1 MQDSILMT
9 IRKLVCGN
17 PYADHFDTDL
27 LVHINACFSILN
39 QLGVGPENG
48 FVVTDETQSW
58 SSYIADNY
66 ILNMVKTY
74 VTLKVKKIFDPPL
87 TSSVL
92 EAMDKDGVQLVR
104 RHTGGG
110 AVYHAAGSF
119 PADSKIGDGVGI
131 YAVHPYQKWRVHDGG
146 RPALL

>member
-27 LVHINACFSILN
+27 LVHINACFSVLN

-92 EAMDKDGVQLVR
+92 EAMDKEISQLEWRLNVAVDSVKPTSTSKTTAR
-104 RHTGGG
+104 RRSRKTN
-110 AVYHAAGSF
+110 
-119 PADSKIGDGVGI
+119 
-131 YAVHPYQKWRVHDGG
+131 
-146 RPALL
+146 

>member
-1 MQDSILMT
+1 MQVIMQDSILMT

-92 EAMDKDGVQLVR
+92 EAMDKEISQLEWRLNVAVDPVKSTSTSKTTSR
-104 RHTGGG
+104 RRSNKTH
-110 AVYHAAGSF
+110 
-119 PADSKIGDGVGI
+119 
-131 YAVHPYQKWRVHDGG
+131 
-146 RPALL
+146 

>member
-48 FVVTDETQSW
+48 FIVTDETQSW
-58 SSYIADNY
+58 SRYIADHY

-92 EAMDKDGVQLVR
+92 EAMDKEISQLEWRLNVAVDPVKPTSTSKTTAR
-104 RHTGGG
+104 RRSRKTN
-110 AVYHAAGSF
+110 
-119 PADSKIGDGVGI
+119 
-131 YAVHPYQKWRVHDGG
+131 
-146 RPALL
+146 

>member
-92 EAMDKDGVQLVR
+92 EAMDKEISQLEWRLNVAVDPSKPTSTSKTTAR
-104 RHTGGG
+104 RRSRKTN
-110 AVYHAAGSF
+110 
-119 PADSKIGDGVGI
+119 
-131 YAVHPYQKWRVHDGG
+131 
-146 RPALL
+146 

>member
-9 IRKLVCGN
+9 IRKLVCGD

-39 QLGVGPENG
+39 QLGVGPESG

-58 SSYIADNY
+58 SSYVADNR

-92 EAMDKDGVQLVR
+92 EAMDKEISQLEWRLNVAVDPVKPTSISKTTAR
-104 RHTGGG
+104 RRSRKTN
-110 AVYHAAGSF
+110 
-119 PADSKIGDGVGI
+119 
-131 YAVHPYQKWRVHDGG
+131 
-146 RPALL
+146 

>member
-48 FVVTDETQSW
+48 FVVTDDTQSW

-92 EAMDKDGVQLVR
+92 EAMDKEISQLEWRLNVAVDPVKPTSTSKTTAR
-104 RHTGGG
+104 RRSRKTN
-110 AVYHAAGSF
+110 
-119 PADSKIGDGVGI
+119 
-131 YAVHPYQKWRVHDGG
+131 
-146 RPALL
+146 

>member
-9 IRKLVCGN
+9 IRKLVCGD

-74 VTLKVKKIFDPPL
+74 VTLKVRVIFDPPL

-92 EAMDKDGVQLVR
+92 EAMNKEISQLEWRLNVAVDPVKPTNTSKTTAR
-104 RHTGGG
+104 RR
-110 AVYHAAGSF
+110 S
-119 PADSKIGDGVGI
+119 
-131 YAVHPYQKWRVHDGG
+131 QKKN
-146 RPALL
+146 

>member
-27 LVHINACFSILN
+27 LVHINACFSVLN
-39 QLGVGPENG
+39 QLGVGPEKG
-48 FVVTDETQSW
+48 FVVTDETQNW
-58 SSYIADNY
+58 NDYTADSTV
-66 ILNMVKTY
+66 LNLVKTY

-92 EAMDKDGVQLVR
+92 EAMDKEISQLEWRLNVAVDPIKPTSTSKTTAR
-104 RHTGGG
+104 RRSRKTN
-110 AVYHAAGSF
+110 
-119 PADSKIGDGVGI
+119 
-131 YAVHPYQKWRVHDGG
+131 
-146 RPALL
+146 

>member
-58 SSYIADNY
+58 SSYSDNDR

-92 EAMDKDGVQLVR
+92 EAMDKEIKELEWRLNV
-104 RHTGGG
+104 
-110 AVYHAAGSF
+110 AVD
-119 PADSKIGDGVGI
+119 PAK
-131 YAVHPYQKWRVHDGG
+131 
-146 RPALL
+146 

>member
-39 QLGVGPENG
+39 QLGVGPESG
-48 FVVTDETQSW
+48 FVVTDVTQNW
-58 SSYIADNY
+58 SSYVADSTV
-66 ILNMVKTY
+66 LNLVKTY

-92 EAMDKDGVQLVR
+92 EAMDKEISQLEWRLNVAVDPIKPTSTSKTTAR
-104 RHTGGG
+104 RRSHKTN
-110 AVYHAAGSF
+110 
-119 PADSKIGDGVGI
+119 
-131 YAVHPYQKWRVHDGG
+131 
-146 RPALL
+146 

>member
-9 IRKLVCGN
+9 IRKLVCGD

-27 LVHINACFSILN
+27 FVHINACFSILN

-58 SSYIADNY
+58 SSYIADNH

-74 VTLKVKKIFDPPL
+74 ITLKVRVIFDPPL

-92 EAMDKDGVQLVR
+92 EAMNKEISQLEWRLNV
-104 RHTGGG
+104 
-110 AVYHAAGSF
+110 AVD
-119 PADSKIGDGVGI
+119 PTT
-131 YAVHPYQKWRVHDGG
+131 
-146 RPALL
+146 

>member
-92 EAMDKDGVQLVR
+92 EAMDKEISQLEWRLNVAVDPIKPTSTSKTTAR
-104 RHTGGG
+104 RHSRKTN
-110 AVYHAAGSF
+110 
-119 PADSKIGDGVGI
+119 
-131 YAVHPYQKWRVHDGG
+131 
-146 RPALL
+146 

>member
-9 IRKLVCGN
+9 IRKLVCGD

-39 QLGVGPENG
+39 QLGVGPESG

-58 SSYIADNY
+58 SSYVADNR

-92 EAMDKDGVQLVR
+92 EAMDKEINQLEWRLNVAVDPVKPTNVSKPTAR
-104 RHTGGG
+104 RRSYKTN
-110 AVYHAAGSF
+110 
-119 PADSKIGDGVGI
+119 
-131 YAVHPYQKWRVHDGG
+131 
-146 RPALL
+146 

>member
-92 EAMDKDGVQLVR
+92 EAMDKEISQLEWRLNVAVDPIKPTSTSKTTAR
-104 RHTGGG
+104 RRSRKTN
-110 AVYHAAGSF
+110 
-119 PADSKIGDGVGI
+119 
-131 YAVHPYQKWRVHDGG
+131 
-146 RPALL
+146 

>member
-92 EAMDKDGVQLVR
+92 EAMDKEISQLEWRLNVAVDPVKPTSTSKTTAR
-104 RHTGGG
+104 RRSRKTN
-110 AVYHAAGSF
+110 
-119 PADSKIGDGVGI
+119 
-131 YAVHPYQKWRVHDGG
+131 
-146 RPALL
+146 

>member
-9 IRKLVCGN
+9 IRKLVCGD
-17 PYADHFDTDL
+17 PYADHFDSDL

-58 SSYIADNY
+58 SSYISDNY

-74 VTLKVKKIFDPPL
+74 VTLKVRVIFDPPL

-92 EAMDKDGVQLVR
+92 EAMNKEISQLEWRLNVAVDPVKPTSTSKTTAR
-104 RHTGGG
+104 RRSH
-110 AVYHAAGSF
+110 
-119 PADSKIGDGVGI
+119 K
-131 YAVHPYQKWRVHDGG
+131 KN
-146 RPALL
+146 

>member
-92 EAMDKDGVQLVR
+92 EAMDKEISQLEWRLNVAVDPIKPTSTSKTTAR
-104 RHTGGG
+104 RHSHKT
-110 AVYHAAGSF
+110 
-119 PADSKIGDGVGI
+119 K
-131 YAVHPYQKWRVHDGG
+131 
-146 RPALL
+146 

>member
-9 IRKLVCGN
+9 IRKLVCGD

-92 EAMDKDGVQLVR
+92 EAMDKEISQLEWRLNVAVDPIKPASTSKTTAR
-104 RHTGGG
+104 RRSRKTN
-110 AVYHAAGSF
+110 
-119 PADSKIGDGVGI
+119 
-131 YAVHPYQKWRVHDGG
+131 
-146 RPALL
+146 

>member
-9 IRKLVCGN
+9 IRKLVCGD

-58 SSYIADNY
+58 SSYVADNRT
-66 ILNMVKTY
+66 LNMVKTY

-92 EAMDKDGVQLVR
+92 EAMDKEISQLEWRLNVAVDPVKPTSTSKTTAR
-104 RHTGGG
+104 RR
-110 AVYHAAGSF
+110 SR
-119 PADSKIGDGVGI
+119 KIN
-131 YAVHPYQKWRVHDGG
+131 
-146 RPALL
+146 

>member
-9 IRKLVCGN
+9 IRKLVCGD

-92 EAMDKDGVQLVR
+92 EAMDKEISQLEWRLNVAVDPIKPTSTSKTTAR
-104 RHTGGG
+104 RRSHKTN
-110 AVYHAAGSF
+110 
-119 PADSKIGDGVGI
+119 
-131 YAVHPYQKWRVHDGG
+131 
-146 RPALL
+146 

>member
-27 LVHINACFSILN
+27 LIHINACFSILN

-92 EAMDKDGVQLVR
+92 EAMDKEISQLEWRLNVAVDPIKPTSTSKTTAR
-104 RHTGGG
+104 RRSRKTN
-110 AVYHAAGSF
+110 
-119 PADSKIGDGVGI
+119 
-131 YAVHPYQKWRVHDGG
+131 
-146 RPALL
+146 

>member
-9 IRKLVCGN
+9 IRKLVCGD

-92 EAMDKDGVQLVR
+92 EAMDKEISQLEWRLNVAVDPVKPTSTSKTTSR
-104 RHTGGG
+104 RRSRKTN
-110 AVYHAAGSF
+110 
-119 PADSKIGDGVGI
+119 
-131 YAVHPYQKWRVHDGG
+131 
-146 RPALL
+146 

>member
-9 IRKLVCGN
+9 IRKLVCGD

-58 SSYIADNY
+58 SSYIADNH

-74 VTLKVKKIFDPPL
+74 VTL
-87 TSSVL
+87 
-92 EAMDKDGVQLVR
+92 LV
-104 RHTGGG
+104 
-110 AVYHAAGSF
+110 
-119 PADSKIGDGVGI
+119 D
-131 YAVHPYQKWRVHDGG
+131 
-146 RPALL
+146 L

>member
-9 IRKLVCGN
+9 IRKLVCGD

-92 EAMDKDGVQLVR
+92 EAMDKEISQLEWRLNVAVDPVKPTSASKTTAR
-104 RHTGGG
+104 RRSRKTN
-110 AVYHAAGSF
+110 
-119 PADSKIGDGVGI
+119 
-131 YAVHPYQKWRVHDGG
+131 
-146 RPALL
+146 

>member
-92 EAMDKDGVQLVR
+92 EAMDKEISQLEWRLNVAVDPIKPTNTSKTTAR
-104 RHTGGG
+104 RRSHKTN
-110 AVYHAAGSF
+110 
-119 PADSKIGDGVGI
+119 
-131 YAVHPYQKWRVHDGG
+131 
-146 RPALL
+146 

>member
-9 IRKLVCGN
+9 IRKLVCGD

-48 FVVTDETQSW
+48 FVVTDDTQSW

-92 EAMDKDGVQLVR
+92 EAMDKEISQLEWRLNVAVDPVKPTSTSKTTAR
-104 RHTGGG
+104 RRSH
-110 AVYHAAGSF
+110 
-119 PADSKIGDGVGI
+119 K
-131 YAVHPYQKWRVHDGG
+131 KN
-146 RPALL
+146 

>member
-9 IRKLVCGN
+9 IRKLVCGD

-58 SSYIADNY
+58 SSYSDNDR

-87 TSSVL
+87 TSSIL
-92 EAMDKDGVQLVR
+92 EAMDKEIKELEWRLNV
-104 RHTGGG
+104 
-110 AVYHAAGSF
+110 AVD
-119 PADSKIGDGVGI
+119 PAT
-131 YAVHPYQKWRVHDGG
+131 
-146 RPALL
+146 

>member
-9 IRKLVCGN
+9 IRKLVCGD

-27 LVHINACFSILN
+27 LIHINACFSILN
-39 QLGVGPENG
+39 QLGVGPESG

-58 SSYIADNY
+58 SSYIADNRT
-66 ILNMVKTY
+66 LNMVKTY

-92 EAMDKDGVQLVR
+92 EAMDKEISQLEWRLNVAVDPIKPTSASKTTAR
-104 RHTGGG
+104 RRSRKTN
-110 AVYHAAGSF
+110 
-119 PADSKIGDGVGI
+119 
-131 YAVHPYQKWRVHDGG
+131 
-146 RPALL
+146 

>member
-9 IRKLVCGN
+9 IRKLVCGD

-39 QLGVGPENG
+39 QLGVGPESG

-58 SSYIADNY
+58 SSYVADNRT
-66 ILNMVKTY
+66 LNMVKTY

-92 EAMDKDGVQLVR
+92 EAMDKEISQLEWRLNVAVDPVKPTSTSKTTAR
-104 RHTGGG
+104 RRSHKTN
-110 AVYHAAGSF
+110 
-119 PADSKIGDGVGI
+119 
-131 YAVHPYQKWRVHDGG
+131 
-146 RPALL
+146 

>member
-9 IRKLVCGN
+9 IRKLVCGD

-39 QLGVGPENG
+39 QLGVGPESG

-58 SSYIADNY
+58 SSYVADNRT
-66 ILNMVKTY
+66 LNMVKTY

-92 EAMDKDGVQLVR
+92 EAMDKEISQLEWRLNVAVDPVKPTSASKTTAR
-104 RHTGGG
+104 RRSHKTN
-110 AVYHAAGSF
+110 
-119 PADSKIGDGVGI
+119 
-131 YAVHPYQKWRVHDGG
+131 
-146 RPALL
+146 

>member
-74 VTLKVKKIFDPPL
+74 VALKVKKIFDPPL

-92 EAMDKDGVQLVR
+92 EAMDKEISQLEWRLNVAVDPIKPTSTSKTTAR
-104 RHTGGG
+104 RRSHKTN
-110 AVYHAAGSF
+110 
-119 PADSKIGDGVGI
+119 
-131 YAVHPYQKWRVHDGG
+131 
-146 RPALL
+146 

>member
-9 IRKLVCGN
+9 IRKLVCGD

-39 QLGVGPENG
+39 QLGVGPESG

-58 SSYIADNY
+58 SSYIADNRT
-66 ILNMVKTY
+66 LNMVKTY

-92 EAMDKDGVQLVR
+92 EAMDKEISQLEWRLNVAVDPVKPTSVSKTTAR
-104 RHTGGG
+104 RRSHKTN
-110 AVYHAAGSF
+110 
-119 PADSKIGDGVGI
+119 
-131 YAVHPYQKWRVHDGG
+131 
-146 RPALL
+146 

>member
-9 IRKLVCGN
+9 IRKLVCGD

-39 QLGVGPENG
+39 QLGVGPESG

-58 SSYIADNY
+58 SNYSDNDR

-74 VTLKVKKIFDPPL
+74 VTLRVKKIFDPPL

-92 EAMDKDGVQLVR
+92 EAMDKEISELEWR
-104 RHTGGG
+104 LNA
-110 AVYHAAGSF
+110 AVD
-119 PADSKIGDGVGI
+119 PAT
-131 YAVHPYQKWRVHDGG
+131 
-146 RPALL
+146 

>member
-9 IRKLVCGN
+9 IRKLDCGN

-58 SSYIADNY
+58 SSYSDNDR

-92 EAMDKDGVQLVR
+92 EAMDKEIKELEWRLNV
-104 RHTGGG
+104 
-110 AVYHAAGSF
+110 AVD
-119 PADSKIGDGVGI
+119 PAT
-131 YAVHPYQKWRVHDGG
+131 
-146 RPALL
+146 

>member
-9 IRKLVCGN
+9 IRKLVCGD

-58 SSYIADNY
+58 SSYIADNH

-74 VTLKVKKIFDPPL
+74 ITLKVRVIFDPPL

-92 EAMDKDGVQLVR
+92 EAMNKEISQLEWRLNVAVDPVKPTTTSKTTAR
-104 RHTGGG
+104 RRSHKTN
-110 AVYHAAGSF
+110 
-119 PADSKIGDGVGI
+119 
-131 YAVHPYQKWRVHDGG
+131 
-146 RPALL
+146 

>member
-9 IRKLVCGN
+9 IRKLVCGD

-48 FVVTDETQSW
+48 FVVTDDTQSW

-74 VTLKVKKIFDPPL
+74 VTLKVRVIFDPPL

-92 EAMDKDGVQLVR
+92 EAMNKEISQLEWRLNVAVDPVKPTSTSKTTAR
-104 RHTGGG
+104 RRSH
-110 AVYHAAGSF
+110 
-119 PADSKIGDGVGI
+119 K
-131 YAVHPYQKWRVHDGG
+131 KN
-146 RPALL
+146 

>member
-92 EAMDKDGVQLVR
+92 EAMDKEISQLEWRLNVAVDPIKPASTSKTTAR
-104 RHTGGG
+104 RRSHKTN
-110 AVYHAAGSF
+110 
-119 PADSKIGDGVGI
+119 
-131 YAVHPYQKWRVHDGG
+131 
-146 RPALL
+146 

>member
-1 MQDSILMT
+1 MQHSILMT
-9 IRKLVCGN
+9 IRKLVCGD

-39 QLGVGPENG
+39 QLGVGPESG

-58 SSYIADNY
+58 SSYVVDNR

-92 EAMDKDGVQLVR
+92 EAMDKEISQLEWRLNVAVDPVKSTSVLKTTAR
-104 RHTGGG
+104 RRSHKTN
-110 AVYHAAGSF
+110 
-119 PADSKIGDGVGI
+119 
-131 YAVHPYQKWRVHDGG
+131 
-146 RPALL
+146 